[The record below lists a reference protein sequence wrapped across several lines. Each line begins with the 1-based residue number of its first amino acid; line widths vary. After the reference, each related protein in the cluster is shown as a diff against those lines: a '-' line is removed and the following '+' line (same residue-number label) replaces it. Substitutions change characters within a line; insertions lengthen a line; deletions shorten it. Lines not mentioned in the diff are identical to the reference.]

1 MKSLI
6 DLMKKKGLKYLI
18 EIKTCLKNYHDL

>member
-6 DLMKKKGLKYLI
+6 DLYEKKGLKYLI
-18 EIKTCLKNYHDL
+18 QIKTCLKNYHDL